1 MLNEW
6 DLLAYIQRQLAAGVP
21 LLTLQLVPD
30 LSGTGR
36 RPAPDAPDAYGHA
49 RDADGRTYALGPDWP
64 GAWCGFWTR
73 ERVPHVIQRPIDNPS
88 TGIGT
93 FQIGPAATNDEPF

>member
-49 RDADGRTYALGPDWP
+49 RDADGPHLRP
-64 GAWCGFWTR
+64 GSGLAWSVV
-73 ERVPHVIQRPIDNPS
+73 RVLD
-88 TGIGT
+88 
-93 FQIGPAATNDEPF
+93 